1 MKSTLYQGLLFKQL
15 SKYQNLNKRKDC
27 LSVATFSLKSDS
39 SKAEKMLDKYD
50 KDTCKIMVFN
60 IYSSSKVT
68 KIVKILKMLLKK
80 L

>member
-1 MKSTLYQGLLFKQL
+1 MKSTLYQGLVFNQL

-27 LSVATFSLKSDS
+27 LSVTTFSLKADS

-50 KDTCKIMVFN
+50 KDTCKIMVFLF
-60 IYSSSKVT
+60 YSSSKVSQ
-68 KIVKILKMLLKK
+68 IVKTLKILSKK